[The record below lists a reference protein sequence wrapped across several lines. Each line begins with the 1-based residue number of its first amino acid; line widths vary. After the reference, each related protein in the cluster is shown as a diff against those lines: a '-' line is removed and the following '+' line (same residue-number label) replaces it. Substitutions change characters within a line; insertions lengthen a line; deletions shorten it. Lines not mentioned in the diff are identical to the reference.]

1 MILKVEGVWCK
12 TRTEFD
18 RLTKSSDYDLVVSYF
33 DVYNRLVKSDP
44 YSEEPS
50 DTIISLYIHRMISK
64 LLDDKAEEET
74 VKIAYLFKTLNRD
87 IVMNFKDFIEELSG
101 QPFEMNLII
110 VNRSDYPKRGVLTK
124 FDNVRFIE
132 DD

>member
-1 MILKVEGVWCK
+1 MTLKVEGVWCK

-18 RLTKSSDYDLVVSYF
+18 RLTKSSDYDLAISYF

-64 LLDDKAEEET
+64 LLDDKAEEEN

-87 IVMNFKDFIEELSG
+87 IVLNFKDFIEELSG

>member
-1 MILKVEGVWCK
+1 MTLRVEGVWCK

-18 RLTKSSDYDLVVSYF
+18 RLTRSSDYDLVVSYF
-33 DVYNRLVKSDP
+33 DVYNRLIKSDP

-64 LLDDKAEEET
+64 LLVDKAEAEEL
-74 VKIAYLFKTLNRD
+74 KIAYLFKNLNRD
-87 IVMNFKDFIEELSG
+87 IVVNFKDFINELSG
-101 QPFEMNLII
+101 EPFEMNLII
-110 VNRSDYPKRGVLTK
+110 VNRSDYPKRGVLSK
-124 FDNVRFIE
+124 FDNVRFVE

>member
-1 MILKVEGVWCK
+1 
-12 TRTEFD
+12 
-18 RLTKSSDYDLVVSYF
+18 
-33 DVYNRLVKSDP
+33 
-44 YSEEPS
+44 
-50 DTIISLYIHRMISK
+50 MISK